1 MKHIR
6 HYLTAL
12 FAIALSLMVWADS
25 GELFTSGKLSS
36 SLINCIVQDKYGYIW
51 VGTEYG
57 LSKFDGYRFTNY
69 LHNEEDTTSITDNII
84 SDLLVD
90 KKGNLWIGC
99 AKGLM
104 RYNYE
109 KNNFS
114 RLQFPDGRKPRIYSM
129 VESHR
134 GDILLGTAGY
144 GLYSVKNNGIE
155 KTANNRFT
163 IKWER
168 AYAKRDS
175 DVFFTHIY
183 EDKHHY
189 LWQSSHLST
198 FTRFIEK
205 QGKVQR
211 KDFKSPYGA
220 PVAFIQHR
228 PQAMLIVCMYGI
240 IYYDYRTGRIADA
253 GYDLGTFKN
262 HVTINNATFDHDGNL
277 YISTSEHGA
286 LIIKKGSNKVEQLEN
301 SNSNFNLSTA
311 FVNDIIED
319 KDNNLWIGCY
329 KKGLYLLNQRQ
340 QAFSSWSFS
349 AQNYIIGSSVSSIAP
364 GENGETWC
372 TVQNSGVF
380 CFDASGKI
388 IAHPTSPAGTCI
400 IYKDRR
406 GAYWISNGSAL
417 YSYNP
422 HTGAYQEKLTF
433 TSAGI
438 YCMTDDNQGNLY
450 ISVYSKGLYIYNV
463 ESGKVTVLNMRQ
475 RGNKGFLC
483 NDWVRSMAFD
493 HTGHLWI
500 GTSNGVSCL
509 NTKTLSFKDFG
520 WNIILK
526 DRQANGICEGKNGNM
541 IIGTEEGLYLFD
553 RKNNKTL
560 ALPHAE
566 VLKGKQVCSII
577 KDHQGDLWISTTM
590 GIWQYDQKNRQ
601 FIGHING
608 NGLTT
613 REYVLGSSMHT
624 ASDLIAFGTSD
635 GITTFSPERVRA
647 KKMELGDVHLTNFII
662 DGKPINCLTDEFTIP
677 YEENSFTLEFSLLN
691 YRNTDNISFQYR
703 INEGKWNSTNEGSNA
718 VSFNKLKPGSY
729 TLEVRAMSNGNFSK
743 KSTIIHIKVC
753 DPWYASTW
761 AFLLYFLTAA
771 GIILYI
777 IYRYERHRKEDLEET
792 KMQFLIN
799 ATHDIRS
806 PLTLIMG
813 PLNKLKTRITD
824 AESKQDIDTIDRNA
838 QRLLLLVNQILDERK
853 IDKDQMHLHCQKTD
867 LKEFLRG
874 IMSLYNFN
882 AQERSITLSL
892 KEDESLKEEGNL
904 QVWIDRINFDKV
916 ISNLLSNA
924 MKYTSDGGEITLIIG
939 KNKESAI
946 IKVEDTG
953 IGLKEEKT
961 DRLFERFYQGNNNSD
976 IHIEGTGI
984 GLNLCRALV
993 KMHGGAIRAYN
1004 RTDGIKGSCFEVNIP
1019 LGKEHLKPEEIL
1031 QEDSTKTAEST
1042 GKRTQANRNFNILIV
1057 DDDAEI
1063 AHYIKTEL
1071 SDWYRFEHA
1080 SNGKEGLK
1088 MLLTGKYDLVIS
1100 DVMMPEMDGVT
1111 MLKKIKGNSNVSD
1124 IPVILL
1130 TSKSEVENRLEGL
1143 RKGADAF
1150 LAKPFNMEELHILI
1164 DNLVDNVRRIRGKYS
1179 GAQGQKAKI
1188 EQIQVKGNNDAL
1200 MERVMK
1206 YMNEHLADPDL
1217 NVEKLTEDVG
1227 ISRAQLHRKLK
1238 EIAGVSAGEFIRNL
1252 RLEQAARLIEE
1263 GQINITQVAYSV
1275 GFSNQTH
1282 FSTVFKKHYGMS
1294 PSEYAETKRN
1304 EK

>member
-1 MKHIR
+1 
-6 HYLTAL
+6 
-12 FAIALSLMVWADS
+12 
-25 GELFTSGKLSS
+25 
-36 SLINCIVQDKYGYIW
+36 
-51 VGTEYG
+51 
-57 LSKFDGYRFTNY
+57 
-69 LHNEEDTTSITDNII
+69 
-84 SDLLVD
+84 
-90 KKGNLWIGC
+90 
-99 AKGLM
+99 
-104 RYNYE
+104 
-109 KNNFS
+109 
-114 RLQFPDGRKPRIYSM
+114 
-129 VESHR
+129 
-134 GDILLGTAGY
+134 
-144 GLYSVKNNGIE
+144 
-155 KTANNRFT
+155 
-163 IKWER
+163 
-168 AYAKRDS
+168 
-175 DVFFTHIY
+175 
-183 EDKHHY
+183 
-189 LWQSSHLST
+189 
-198 FTRFIEK
+198 
-205 QGKVQR
+205 
-211 KDFKSPYGA
+211 
-220 PVAFIQHR
+220 
-228 PQAMLIVCMYGI
+228 
-240 IYYDYRTGRIADA
+240 
-253 GYDLGTFKN
+253 
-262 HVTINNATFDHDGNL
+262 
-277 YISTSEHGA
+277 
-286 LIIKKGSNKVEQLEN
+286 
-301 SNSNFNLSTA
+301 
-311 FVNDIIED
+311 
-319 KDNNLWIGCY
+319 
-329 KKGLYLLNQRQ
+329 
-340 QAFSSWSFS
+340 
-349 AQNYIIGSSVSSIAP
+349 
-364 GENGETWC
+364 
-372 TVQNSGVF
+372 
-380 CFDASGKI
+380 
-388 IAHPTSPAGTCI
+388 
-400 IYKDRR
+400 
-406 GAYWISNGSAL
+406 
-417 YSYNP
+417 
-422 HTGAYQEKLTF
+422 
-433 TSAGI
+433 
-438 YCMTDDNQGNLY
+438 
-450 ISVYSKGLYIYNV
+450 
-463 ESGKVTVLNMRQ
+463 
-475 RGNKGFLC
+475 
-483 NDWVRSMAFD
+483 
-493 HTGHLWI
+493 
-500 GTSNGVSCL
+500 
-509 NTKTLSFKDFG
+509 
-520 WNIILK
+520 
-526 DRQANGICEGKNGNM
+526 
-541 IIGTEEGLYLFD
+541 
-553 RKNNKTL
+553 
-560 ALPHAE
+560 
-566 VLKGKQVCSII
+566 
-577 KDHQGDLWISTTM
+577 
-590 GIWQYDQKNRQ
+590 
-601 FIGHING
+601 
-608 NGLTT
+608 
-613 REYVLGSSMHT
+613 
-624 ASDLIAFGTSD
+624 
-635 GITTFSPERVRA
+635 
-647 KKMELGDVHLTNFII
+647 
-662 DGKPINCLTDEFTIP
+662 
-677 YEENSFTLEFSLLN
+677 
-691 YRNTDNISFQYR
+691 
-703 INEGKWNSTNEGSNA
+703 
-718 VSFNKLKPGSY
+718 
-729 TLEVRAMSNGNFSK
+729 
-743 KSTIIHIKVC
+743 
-753 DPWYASTW
+753 
-761 AFLLYFLTAA
+761 
-771 GIILYI
+771 
-777 IYRYERHRKEDLEET
+777 
-792 KMQFLIN
+792 MQFLIN

-824 AESKQDIDTIDRNA
+824 AESKQEIDTIDRNA

-993 KMHGGAIRAYN
+993 KMHGGTIRAYN

-1031 QEDSTKTAEST
+1031 QEDGTKTAEST

-1275 GFSNQTH
+1275 GFNNQTH